1 MEVGVLDGGGA
12 DRRVITKGVSFS
24 GDKNVLKLTVVTIA
38 HICEYSKNNWIICF
52 E

>member
-12 DRRVITKGVSFS
+12 DVRVTAKGVSFS

-38 HICEYSKNNWIICF
+38 YICENSKINWIVRF